1 MKRKLCV
8 VTGFDDKYHELAK
21 ISIPNYLNYVNRH
34 NLDLHIS
41 TQNVYPKIGTNYWS
55 PNRHHIIKSIL
66 PKYDWILWVDIDCLF
81 IKQSFNVCDLIDDKY
96 NFILGINRNPPFWY
110 TEDTSYL
117 ELGTFLMKNDPMSFK
132 MLDIFSSEVVD
143 HPWHDQ
149 YLVIKTLRENK
160 MYDDATK
167 KLELIQINSMYCC
180 DHDIKDTF
188 IFHVA
193 GGPSISFEKR
203 IEIMTEKSKYEY

>member
-41 TQNVYPKIGTNYWS
+41 TQNVYPKVGTNYWS

-117 ELGTFLMKNDPMSFK
+117 ELGIFLMKNDPISFE

-149 YLVIKTLRENK
+149 YLVIKTLKENK
-160 MYDDATK
+160 MYDDVTK
-167 KLELIQINSMYCC
+167 KLDLIHINSMYCC
-180 DHDIKDTF
+180 NHDIKDTF

-193 GGPSISFEKR
+193 GGSSISFEER
-203 IEIMTEKSKYEY
+203 IKIMMEKSKYEY

>member
-1 MKRKLCV
+1 MKLCII
-8 VTGFDDKYHELAK
+8 TGFDKTYSEIAN
-21 ISIPNYLNYVNRH
+21 ISIPNYLKYANRH
-34 NLDLHIS
+34 NFDLHIS
-41 TQNVYPKIGTNYWS
+41 TQNVYPEGVHWS
-55 PNRHHIIKSIL
+55 PNRYHIVKSIL
-66 PKYDWILWVDIDCLF
+66 PHYDWILWVDIDCLF
-81 IKQSFNVCDLIDDKY
+81 IKQSFDVRSLIDNNY
-96 NFILGINRNPPFWY
+96 NFILGINREAPAWY
-110 TEDTSYL
+110 TDDTSYL

-160 MYDDATK
+160 IYDDATK
-167 KLELIQINSMYCC
+167 KLELIQINSMYNYNQSIE
-180 DHDIKDTF
+180 DMF

-193 GGPSISFEKR
+193 GGDSIPLHRR